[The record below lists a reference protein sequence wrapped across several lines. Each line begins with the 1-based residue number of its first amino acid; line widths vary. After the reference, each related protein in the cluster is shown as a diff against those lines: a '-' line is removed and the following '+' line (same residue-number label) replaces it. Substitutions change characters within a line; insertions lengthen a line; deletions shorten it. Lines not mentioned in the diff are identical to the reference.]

1 MLMLGVWLAGFIDGS
16 IWYWLV
22 FMGGLVSLTCGMPPA
37 IEVSGTPV
45 LRGGGG
51 GARCSGPKVY
61 G

>member
-1 MLMLGVWLAGFIDGS
+1 
-16 IWYWLV
+16 
-22 FMGGLVSLTCGMPPA
+22 VSLTCGMRPA
-37 IEVSGTPV
+37 MEVSGMPV

>member
-1 MLMLGVWLAGFIDGS
+1 MLMLEVWSAGFIDGS
-16 IWYWLV
+16 IWYWPV
-22 FMGGLVSLTCGMPPA
+22 FMGDLVSLTCGMPPA
-37 IEVSGTPV
+37 IEVSGMPV